1 MEGKPSGIDP
11 KNTDPVFNSL
21 ARTAKNLYLDGYNS
35 LYDIV
40 NNPEIGNNIS
50 REDFAKG
57 YSIYA
62 FNLQPTISCNGDF
75 VSMTR
80 NSNVTLTLKFAAG
93 SSENLDLDLIVYTE
107 HDKIAEIDI
116 ARKVKIY

>member
-1 MEGKPSGIDP
+1 
-11 KNTDPVFNSL
+11 
-21 ARTAKNLYLDGYNS
+21 LYG
-35 LYDIV
+35 IV
-40 NNPEIGNNIS
+40 NNPEIGNNIR

-62 FNLQPTISCNGDF
+62 FNLQPTMSCNGDF
-75 VSMTR
+75 VSMT

-107 HDKIAEIDI
+107 HDKIAEIDN
-116 ARKVKIY
+116 ARKVKIN